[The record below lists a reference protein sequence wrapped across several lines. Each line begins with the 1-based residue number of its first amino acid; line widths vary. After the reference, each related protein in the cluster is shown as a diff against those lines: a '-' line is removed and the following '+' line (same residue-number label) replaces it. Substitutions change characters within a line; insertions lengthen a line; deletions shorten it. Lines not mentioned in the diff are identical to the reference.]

1 MGTLLIQTT
10 TMGFFLKNLKLH
22 FHIYVCVHVCVCVHM
37 NATLRAQ
44 LPGISFLPYL
54 FLLHSIP
61 GPEAATTTPRVAFGW
76 AEAVVTDN
84 VAGTY

>member
-1 MGTLLIQTT
+1 
-10 TMGFFLKNLKLH
+10 
-22 FHIYVCVHVCVCVHM
+22 M

-61 GPEAATTTPRVAFGW
+61 EPEAATTTPRVAFGW